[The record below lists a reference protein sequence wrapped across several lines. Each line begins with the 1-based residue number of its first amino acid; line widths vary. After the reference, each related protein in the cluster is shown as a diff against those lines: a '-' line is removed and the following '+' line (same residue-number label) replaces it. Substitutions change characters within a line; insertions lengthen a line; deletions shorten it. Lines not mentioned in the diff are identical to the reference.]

1 MKEKLTNI
9 VCTSVLISPL
19 VIAIVVAILVG

>member
-9 VCTSVLISPL
+9 VCTSVLIGPL

>member
-9 VCTSVLISPL
+9 AYTSALVGPL